1 MVVFYAYMLGL
12 VVTAPYYNWKYAQ
25 KNGFGK
31 WLLVGGWVSTAQSVI
46 WPYYAFKNNDSDSS
60 LPSEHSLFHFRD
72 SIRTIQ
78 KKSSDNSDITAINVN
93 DLALDLISLFH
104 DGKIEE
110 SSKKDAFMDIMA
122 GLLYE
127 QFNEIGYGFR
137 IKECSEKWRFF
148 EDGKYRILVGSV
160 YKSENESSIFVW
172 LWEGVGEKEKVIYMS
187 LGNEVIVGKIYP
199 KGIIPYK
206 K

>member
-1 MVVFYAYMLGL
+1 MEKIPKSLKALIIVLLKVIFYVYLLGL
-12 VVTAPYYNWKYAQ
+12 VITAPFYNWKYAQ

-31 WLLVGGWVSTAQSVI
+31 WLLVGGWVSTAQSIV
-46 WPYYAFKNNDSDSS
+46 WPYYAFEIKDSVGS
-60 LPSEHSLFHFRD
+60 LPS
-72 SIRTIQ
+72 
-78 KKSSDNSDITAINVN
+78 KITAIDVN
-93 DLALDLISLFH
+93 DVALDLINLFH

-110 SSKKDAFMDIMA
+110 SSKKDAFMAIMA
-122 GLLYE
+122 GQLYE
-127 QFNEIGYGFR
+127 QFNEIDYGFR

-160 YKSENESSIFVW
+160 YKNKNESSIFVW
-172 LWEGVGEKEKVIYMS
+172 LWEGAGEKQKVIYLS
-187 LGNEVIVGKIYP
+187 LGNEVIVGKEYP

>member
-1 MVVFYAYMLGL
+1 MG
-12 VVTAPYYNWKYAQ
+12 
-25 KNGFGK
+25 
-31 WLLVGGWVSTAQSVI
+31 I
-46 WPYYAFKNNDSDSS
+46 
-60 LPSEHSLFHFRD
+60 
-72 SIRTIQ
+72 I
-78 KKSSDNSDITAINVN
+78 
-93 DLALDLISLFH
+93 
-104 DGKIEE
+104 
-110 SSKKDAFMDIMA
+110 A

-160 YKSENESSIFVW
+160 YKSEKESSIFVW
-172 LWEGVGEKEKVIYMS
+172 LWEDSGQKQKVIYMS
-187 LGNEVIVGKIYP
+187 LGNEVIVGKEYP